1 MQLCVMGH
9 AARFCSSTDVKYR
22 CAGQATEQAHVI
34 PAADPFSMLEGLSH
48 PAPEPPAAA
57 PGLDLDALYGQLA
70 PSTGN
75 PAGGYGS
82 SMLNMGNHA
91 GGLLGDLASPG
102 QPPWGASG
110 LHAAAQ
116 RPDAFGLQ
124 PLDGLLGGVQMG
136 SGGGGGA
143 AGIGAATHA
152 LGMRLGRLTIA
163 AHLQI
168 GLLWAPV

>member
-1 MQLCVMGH
+1 M
-9 AARFCSSTDVKYR
+9 
-22 CAGQATEQAHVI
+22 I

-136 SGGGGGA
+136 SGGGGGGGA
-143 AGIGAATHA
+143 AGIGAAAQA
-152 LGMRLGRLTIA
+152 LGMRLS
-163 AHLQI
+163 Q
-168 GLLWAPV
+168 LLI

>member
-1 MQLCVMGH
+1 M
-9 AARFCSSTDVKYR
+9 
-22 CAGQATEQAHVI
+22 I
-34 PAADPFSMLEGLSH
+34 PAADPFFMLEGLSH
-48 PAPEPPAAA
+48 PAPEPRAAA
-57 PGLDLDALYGQLA
+57 PGLDLDALYGQLT

-75 PAGGYGS
+75 PAGGYGP

-91 GGLLGDLASPG
+91 GGLLGDLASPS

-116 RPDAFGLQ
+116 HPDAFGLQ

-136 SGGGGGA
+136 SGGGGGGGA

-152 LGMRLGRLTIA
+152 LGMRLGQLTVAAYFYVRLFLGTSMTGA
-163 AHLQI
+163 CTALSESVI
-168 GLLWAPV
+168 GGSEEFRL